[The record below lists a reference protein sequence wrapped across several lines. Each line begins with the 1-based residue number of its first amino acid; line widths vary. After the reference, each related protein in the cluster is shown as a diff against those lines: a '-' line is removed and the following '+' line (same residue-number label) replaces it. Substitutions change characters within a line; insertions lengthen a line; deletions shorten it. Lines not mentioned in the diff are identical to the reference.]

1 MAISISLLLVLLIIV
16 VVLIRQKVIK
26 PIPALLCAVMG
37 FEAAASRAGPSI
49 AQGITSVVG
58 AIGRIHL

>member
-1 MAISISLLLVLLIIV
+1 MALNISLLLVLLTVV

-26 PIPALLCAVMG
+26 VVPALICAVMG
-37 FEAAASRAGPSI
+37 FEAATSRAGPSI

-58 AIGRIHL
+58 MIGRIHI